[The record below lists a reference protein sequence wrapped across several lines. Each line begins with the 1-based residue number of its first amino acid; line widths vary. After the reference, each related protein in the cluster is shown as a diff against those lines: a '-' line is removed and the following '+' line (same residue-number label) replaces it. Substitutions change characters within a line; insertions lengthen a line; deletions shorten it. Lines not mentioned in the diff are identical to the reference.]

1 MLLYATNNIN
11 NTFSYRL
18 KKKVGHMKHIHG
30 FEKPPRVS
38 FRRSLIIFI
47 GNVIGIYL
55 ISFFELGVTV
65 QAFDDIILFVLFMSI
80 INALLWPILTRILMP
95 FLVLTFGIGTLIL
108 NGLLL
113 ENIGPFF
120 GIEVQG
126 PAIIL
131 APLAMAFVTTLLST
145 LLTIEDE
152 GSYYRSVYRDAEKKR
167 KDEIKDYP
175 GLIIVEID
183 GLAYDVLIEAVNKGI
198 MPTVKSMMDTTHN
211 IRMWETDLSSQT
223 GASQAGI
230 LHGNNEDIT
239 AFRWIEKENDNQ
251 MMQCSG
257 VSKVK
262 VLESRI
268 SDGNGL
274 LVDNGASRSNLFSG
288 DTDNVI
294 FTFSKILN
302 IRKLYNKAWFSVFSN
317 PSNFARIISLFLAEM
332 LLEIISQIKHRIKN
346 IQPRIKRGI
355 AYIPVRAATNV
366 FMREINTS
374 TLIGD
379 MMVGDIDVAYSTY
392 LGYDEIAHHSGV
404 RDEDSWF
411 ALEGMDK
418 QIKRLINTNK
428 YTPRQYQFVIQ
439 SDHGQT
445 NGATFKQRYGESF
458 EDFVKSLLPADMKM
472 FAKMTSNEDHYA
484 ESFLPFSKKN
494 DDLIDKSEQKEL
506 GDSEVIVLASGNL
519 AMIYLT
525 QWSHRLTYEEIQK
538 FFPEL
543 IPGIVNNE
551 YIGFLVVKSSE
562 KGNMAIGKNGTYY
575 LDSDEIIGE
584 NPLEGFGKNIVRHLK
599 RNVSFKY
606 TPDILVNSFYDEEN
620 DEVCAFEELVGSHGG
635 AGGSQSKPFIL
646 YPSSWNID
654 EGEIVGA
661 ESIYRI
667 LKSNLKKLKEGT
679 NED

>member
-1 MLLYATNNIN
+1 ME
-11 NTFSYRL
+11 
-18 KKKVGHMKHIHG
+18 GIH

-38 FRRSLIIFI
+38 LKRSLIIFF
-47 GNVIGIYL
+47 GNVLGLYL
-55 ISFFELGVTV
+55 IGYSGLGVTISSFGDAAV
-65 QAFDDIILFVLFMSI
+65 FVIWISI

-113 ENIGPFF
+113 EFTGPYF
-120 GIEVQG
+120 GIEVHG

-131 APLAMAFVTTLLST
+131 VPLAMAFVTTVLSA
-145 LLTIEDE
+145 LLTIEDD

-167 KDEIKDYP
+167 KKETKDYM

-183 GLAYDVLIEAVNKGI
+183 GLAYDVLKEAVEKGL
-198 MPTVKSMMDTTHN
+198 MPTVKSMMETTHN
-211 IRMWETDLSSQT
+211 LRMWETDLSSQT

-230 LHGNNEDIT
+230 LHGNNENIT
-239 AFRWIEKENDNQ
+239 AFRWIEKENNNQ

-257 VSKVK
+257 VSNVK
-262 VLESRI
+262 ILESRI

-274 LVDNGASRSNLFSG
+274 LVDHGASRSNLFSG

-302 IRKLYNKAWFSVFSN
+302 LRKLYNKAWFSVFSN
-317 PSNFARIISLFLAEM
+317 PSNFARIVCLFLSEM
-332 LLEIISQIKHRIKN
+332 ILEIISQIKHSLKN
-346 IQPRIKRGI
+346 IRPRISRGI

-411 ALEGMDK
+411 ALKGMDK
-418 QIKRLINTNK
+418 QIKRLIKTNK
-428 YTPRQYQFVIQ
+428 YNPRKYQFVIQ

-445 NGATFKQRYGESF
+445 NGATFKQRYGQSF
-458 EDFVKSLLPADMKM
+458 EDFVKSLLPTDMKM

-494 DDLIDKSEQKEL
+494 DDLIDKGEQKEL

-525 QWSHRLTYEEIQK
+525 QWSYRLTYEEIQT

-551 YIGFLVVKSSE
+551 YIGFIVVKSSE
-562 KGNMAIGKNGTYY
+562 KGNMVIGKNGTYY
-575 LDSDEIIGE
+575 LDSDEIVGE
-584 NPLEGFGKNIVRHLK
+584 NPLRGFGKNVAKHLK
-599 RNVSFKY
+599 RNVSFRH

-620 DEVCAFEELVGSHGG
+620 DEVCAFEELIGSHGG
-635 AGGSQSKPFIL
+635 VGGSQSKPFIL
-646 YPSSWNID
+646 YPRSWDVSD
-654 EGEIVGA
+654 EEIVGA

-667 LKSNLKKLKEGT
+667 LKDNLRKLKE
-679 NED
+679 NKNN